1 MASRVTPLNIA
12 SAVLVVILGYS
23 IFGSATERP
32 VIGTW
37 QLAGVLLLSIVS
49 DIVFRGIVRNLKR
62 IWMIELLFVSLVV
75 ALMLIISRIWG

>member
-32 VIGTW
+32 AIGTW

-75 ALMLIISRIWG
+75 ALMLIIGRIWG